1 MATVEYFKD
10 RLAATP
16 LNKKEVLRYMG
27 ASGDEALYSLMEK
40 CMSEVEGGLSARVC
54 YDEYALKIENGT
66 VDLGFCRVESRDL
79 AKNLAG
85 CKKAIVFAAT
95 VGICVDRLIKKY
107 SLLSPAK
114 ALCIGAIGNERVEAL
129 CDLFCEDIASKYGKI
144 RPRYSAG
151 YGDLPLL
158 MQKDI
163 FNSLSCTK
171 NIGVSL
177 GDSLLMTP
185 EKSVTA
191 IVGIE

>member
-1 MATVEYFKD
+1 MATVEYLKD
-10 RLAATP
+10 RLAAIP

-27 ASGDEALYSLMEK
+27 ASGDEALYTLIDE
-40 CMSEVEGGLSARVC
+40 CMSEVEGGLSARAC

-66 VDLGFCRVESRDL
+66 VDLGFCCVESRDL

-85 CKKAIVFAAT
+85 CKRAVVFAVT
-95 VGICVDRLIKKY
+95 VGLGIDRLIKKY
-107 SLLSPAK
+107 SLISPSK
-114 ALCIGAIGNERVEAL
+114 SLCIGAIGNERVEAL
-129 CDLFCEDIASKYGKI
+129 CDLLCSELASKYGKI

-163 FNSLSCTK
+163 FNALSCTK

>member
-1 MATVEYFKD
+1 MATVEYLKD
-10 RLAATP
+10 RLAAIP
-16 LNKKEVLRYMG
+16 INKKEVLRYMG
-27 ASGDEALYSLMEK
+27 ASGDEALYALIEE
-40 CMSEVEGGLSARVC
+40 CISEVERDLSAKIC
-54 YDEYALKIENGT
+54 YEEYAIKIENET
-66 VDLGFCRVESRDL
+66 VDLGFCRVESKDL
-79 AKNLAG
+79 SKNLSG

-95 VGICVDRLIKKY
+95 VGIGVDRLIKKY
-107 SLLSPAK
+107 SLLSPSK

-129 CDLFCEDIASKYGKI
+129 CDLLCSELASKYGKI

-158 MQKDI
+158 LQKDI
-163 FNSLSCTK
+163 FNALSCTK